1 MAAGQS
7 SGSLEGIDY
16 MHIEVDA
23 VNSAGLTRT
32 QELQTVAYQNSSGQ
46 NQRDNSLKQNQMR
59 VEVLDEQIM
68 NPIANSSALSFK
80 KKQAIESTLMGQD
93 DQMSMLKHN
102 NQPML
107 LAGYEYGADDDDPE
121 DDES

>member
-1 MAAGQS
+1 M
-7 SGSLEGIDY
+7 
-16 MHIEVDA
+16 
-23 VNSAGLTRT
+23 
-32 QELQTVAYQNSSGQ
+32 AYQNSSGQ
-46 NQRDNSLKQNQMR
+46 NQRENSLKQNQMR

-102 NQPML
+102 N
-107 LAGYEYGADDDDPE
+107 
-121 DDES
+121 

>member
-1 MAAGQS
+1 
-7 SGSLEGIDY
+7 
-16 MHIEVDA
+16 
-23 VNSAGLTRT
+23 
-32 QELQTVAYQNSSGQ
+32 
-46 NQRDNSLKQNQMR
+46 MR

-80 KKQAIESTLMGQD
+80 KKQAIESNLMGQD